1 MTTEITRQQM
11 VDWLDDVASAADGS
25 EYGDAVLNAIR
36 ATLTAQAGD
45 GNRLPEEIDARKLAH
60 DLMGQY
66 ALLDQHIEDFGE
78 DSDEAFAQFSRI
90 VSLLNKTLRAAIQAA
105 KDGAG

>member
-36 ATLTAQAGD
+36 AALTEQQSGCWLSMDSAPKD
-45 GNRLPEEIDARKLAH
+45 GTPILA
-60 DLMGQY
+60 LVLG
-66 ALLDQHIEDFGE
+66 
-78 DSDEAFAQFSRI
+78 
-90 VSLLNKTLRAAIQAA
+90 VTKQAA
-105 KDGAG
+105 READYQRMGIRVSPLKVTVSQ